1 MMKKV
6 LKEKSQRCKRFWF
19 RPVITG
25 VCLPLY
31 LEIIRKTWRGF
42 FKYIIIKSTTMKK
55 VKNAFLLLLSAAI
68 IFSGCKNMSKSQKGV
83 LIGAGAGGAVGAGVG
98 KAAGNTA
105 LGAIIG
111 ATVGGV
117 AGGIIGKKMD
127 KQAEEIAK
135 IPGAEVKRV
144 GEGINVTFEEGVLFG
159 YDKSNVT
166 ESAEKKLDQL
176 AEILNKYPDTYVLI
190 EGHTDATGTDDYN
203 LSLSQRR
210 ADAVSSELR
219 EKAVTGKRI
228 KTAWYGEVQPKY
240 PNDTEANRAKN
251 RRVEFAIY
259 ANEELIKD
267 AKQEAISKN

>member
-1 MMKKV
+1 MKRIQHV
-6 LKEKSQRCKRFWF
+6 
-19 RPVITG
+19 
-25 VCLPLY
+25 
-31 LEIIRKTWRGF
+31 
-42 FKYIIIKSTTMKK
+42 M
-55 VKNAFLLLLSAAI
+55 LLLLSTAV

-127 KQAEEIAK
+127 KQAEEISK

-159 YDKSNVT
+159 YDKSDVT
-166 ESAEKKLDQL
+166 ATAQQKLDQL

-190 EGHTDATGTDDYN
+190 EGHTDASGTDDYN
-203 LSLSQRR
+203 LSLSKRR
-210 ADAVSSELR
+210 AESVSGELR
-219 EKAVTGKRI
+219 QKAVAGSRI
-228 KTAWYGEVQPKY
+228 KTAWYGEAQPKY
-240 PNDTEANRAKN
+240 ANDTEVNRAKN

-267 AKQEAISKN
+267 AKQEAVTSN